1 MTGTVTTMA
10 ALCAIIADVI
20 GVDRVGPGDGFFEVG
35 GDSVLAVRVVALAR
49 EEGLVFSVRDLFDHQ
64 TPEAL
69 VAVIDDHPAEAGA
82 SAAVAAEAGGS
93 AESPLLTYADGEF
106 GEFED
111 DEADQQAD
119 WGDAEWETIT

>member
-1 MTGTVTTMA
+1 MTGSVTTMA

-69 VAVIDDHPAEAGA
+69 VAVIDDRPAEAFA
-82 SAAVAAEAGGS
+82 SADGAAEAEA

-119 WGDAEWETIT
+119 WSDAEWETIT

>member
-1 MTGTVTTMA
+1 MTGSVTTMA

-69 VAVIDDHPAEAGA
+69 VAVIDDRPAEADASAAAEAGA
-82 SAAVAAEAGGS
+82 PAD
-93 AESPLLTYADGEF
+93 SPLLTYADGEF
-106 GEFED
+106 GEFKD
-111 DEADQQAD
+111 GEADQQAD
-119 WGDAEWETIT
+119 WDDAEWETIT